1 LECKIKKKNHN
12 NKIQITKKGLKMQNK
27 TLHYSLDKMETTKVL
42 LGNQESKEKK
52 IEILRTILKKKI

>member
-1 LECKIKKKNHN
+1 
-12 NKIQITKKGLKMQNK
+12 MQNK